1 MTGWYSKKFDKVV
14 ARYNHTLETSPESLL
29 PSGNATLA
37 DKAFHYLLQHPLAMM
52 SGYQYSWGPEP
63 SAMDLIV
70 SPRELLERATEN
82 LHNTDVVAI
91 FPHFQDQ
98 LVPQLKF
105 HIPWTPANASVYFEP
120 TSSHARMIHARPA
133 QYPKSTMNNQTLAL
147 MRKWLREEFVF
158 FERARRVA
166 EQRTQAASNC
176 QDE

>member
-1 MTGWYSKKFDKVV
+1 MQFDQMVQD
-14 ARYNHTLETSPESLL
+14 YNHTRSTNPASLF
-29 PSGNATLA
+29 PCGNATLA

-105 HIPWTPANASVYFEP
+105 HIPWTPANASVYFDED
-120 TSSHARMIHARPA
+120 HAKLVHVRLAE
-133 QYPKSTMNNQTLAL
+133 QPKSTMNSATLEL
-147 MRKWLREEFVF
+147 MREWLREEFVF
-158 FERARRVA
+158 FERAKQVA
-166 EQRTQAASNC
+166 KQRSAQALGCLLAR
-176 QDE
+176 